1 MIFSVSEEGFFFVF
15 HFKKRC
21 FWPVYVTVNAVLK
34 GSFIYCKDVAIWS
47 DKLQNKVLA
56 EVWAAQ
62 DANMQWF
69 M

>member
-1 MIFSVSEEGFFFVF
+1 M
-15 HFKKRC
+15 
-21 FWPVYVTVNAVLK
+21 TVNAVLK
-34 GSFIYCKDVAIWS
+34 DSFIYCKDVAIWS
-47 DKLQNKVLA
+47 NKLQNKVLA